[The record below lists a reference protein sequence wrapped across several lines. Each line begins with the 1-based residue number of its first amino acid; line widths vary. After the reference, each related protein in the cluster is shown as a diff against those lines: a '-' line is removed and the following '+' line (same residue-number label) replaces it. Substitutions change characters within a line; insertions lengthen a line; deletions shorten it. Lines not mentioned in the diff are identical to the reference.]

1 MKDENK
7 TEKQLIYEL
16 EEMRERMVELDTLKT

>member
-16 EEMRERMVELDTLKT
+16 EEMRQRMVELDTLKT